1 MNKDNNKENNNDN
14 IKICSVGGEALMEG
28 IMMRGP
34 EGIAQVMRN
43 PEGNLILEIKKQKP
57 LSSKNS
63 FFRLPIIRGFI
74 GIVDSLGVG
83 MKALFRSAEVCGL
96 DDETT
101 EESSKFDKFIEKKLG
116 DKAMGFFMTISLFV
130 AVALSIGLFFL
141 LPNFIATLIV
151 SSETKDIWYHLAEG
165 LIRLI
170 IFMGY
175 LIMVAQM
182 KDVRRVFMYHGAEH
196 KTIHC
201 YEHKEPLTVVNV
213 RKYTTLHPRCGTAFL
228 FVVMIISILI
238 YALIPRYDF
247 FLYNMLLRIVLIPLI
262 AGIAYEFNR
271 FASKHEN
278 WLTKILRAP
287 GLGMQKFTT
296 REPDDSMI
304 ECAILAL
311 SKALELSNE
320 SVPVED
326 KILSQITEPE
336 NLVKESTNA

>member
-1 MNKDNNKENNNDN
+1 MSKNNDNDN

-43 PEGNLILEIKKQKP
+43 PEGNLIVEVKKQKP

-96 DDETT
+96 DEETT

-116 DKAMGFFMTISLFV
+116 DKSMGFFMTISLFI

-141 LPNFIATLIV
+141 LPNFLSDIIV
-151 SSETKDIWYHLAEG
+151 PEDAKDIWYHLAEG
-165 LIRLI
+165 GIRLI

-201 YEHKEPLTVVNV
+201 YEHKEPLTVNNA
-213 RKYTTLHPRCGTAFL
+213 RRYTRLHPRCGTAFL

-238 YALIPRYDF
+238 YALIPRFDF
-247 FLYNMLLRIVLIPLI
+247 FLYNMLLRIILIPLI

-271 FASKHEN
+271 FSSKHEN

-296 REPDDSMI
+296 REPDDSML

-320 SVPVED
+320 FVPVDE
-326 KILSQITEPE
+326 KILSQVVIPDD
-336 NLVKESTNA
+336 LVKEPANV